1 MRTLLALVLALS
13 VAAPAAAEPGL
24 LLGLADDS
32 LRWESK
38 PARLF
43 SLYRQLGLGAV
54 RVTLAWTPGQL
65 ALDRTQR
72 TEMQRVAAAGRG
84 IRVVLAVTGPADRPP
99 LDDASRATFCT
110 YVAGVVA
117 RYPWIRDVAIWTEP
131 NSATFWRPQKG
142 AAEAYAALLARC
154 WTSIHS
160 VQPFANVI
168 ATSASRPK
176 PADWYTAL
184 GKAAAGRTLF
194 DTVGHNPYP
203 EDSAEPVSVQHTNG
217 SVDQGD
223 LAKLTSALKR
233 AFGRVPPIWYLEQG
247 FQSAGPPQLYSG
259 RETDRRPVSEERQAA
274 QLAAAVR
281 LAYCQPGVKAF
292 FNFELRDE
300 PSLAGWQSG
309 LLRPDWSPKPA
320 FGAFRDVVA
329 AAGGGTID
337 CGRAAR

>member
-1 MRTLLALVLALS
+1 MRSLLSLVLALA

-32 LRWESK
+32 LRWQSR
-38 PARLF
+38 PGQLL
-43 SLYRQLGLGAV
+43 SVYRQLGLGAV

-72 TEMQRVAAAGRG
+72 TEMQRVAAAGR
-84 IRVVLAVTGPADRPP
+84 RVRIVLAVTGPVDRPP

-110 YVAGVVA
+110 YVAGVLA

-142 AAEAYAALLARC
+142 AADAYAALLARC

-168 ATSASRPK
+168 ATSAARPK
-176 PADWYTAL
+176 PADWYAAL
-184 GKAAAGRTLF
+184 GKAAAGRRLF

-203 EDSAEPVSVQHTNG
+203 EHSAERVSAQHANA
-217 SVDQGD
+217 SIEQGD
-223 LAKLTSALKR
+223 AAKLTAVLKK

-247 FQSAGPPQLYSG
+247 FQSSGPPQLYSG
-259 RETDRRPVSEERQAA
+259 SETDRQPVSEEQQAA
-274 QLAAAVR
+274 QLTAAVR
-281 LAYCQPGVKAF
+281 LAFCQPGVKAF

-300 PSLAGWQSG
+300 PSLKGWQSG

-320 FGAFRDVVA
+320 FTAYRDVVA
-329 AAGGGTID
+329 AAARGTIE
-337 CGRAAR
+337 CGQAAR